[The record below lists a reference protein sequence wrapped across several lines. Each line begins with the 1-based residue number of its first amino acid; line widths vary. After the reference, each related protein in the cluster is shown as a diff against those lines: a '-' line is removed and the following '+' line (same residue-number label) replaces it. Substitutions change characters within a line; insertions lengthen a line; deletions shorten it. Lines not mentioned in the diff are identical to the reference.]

1 VALPPGAPEVEAATM
16 LHDHHVKYCCE
27 EEIARIASEW
37 RRAGDIYNHGYF
49 DIVAFVEKVLSKRL
63 RKPKQDLIVAQFD
76 CSLGD
81 RRAYVSFNPITLHVD
96 SEVWELAKLGGPDA
110 RFIIA
115 HEIGHIILHD
125 DRAKAFS
132 IDPSLN
138 IRFAGQEHSA
148 EWQANT
154 FAGYFLLP
162 DHLVRSFGDFN
173 DLSASCSVLKT
184 LAQDRME
191 SVQKV
196 NRKAKNSTGD
206 VCPKCGNFTL
216 VGDGTCS
223 TCDTSGG
230 TTGCS

>member
-1 VALPPGAPEVEAATM
+1 M

-37 RRAGDIYNHGYF
+37 RRAGDIYNLGYF
-49 DIVAFVEKVLSKRL
+49 DIIVFVEKILSKQL
-63 RKPKQDLIVAQFD
+63 RKPKRDLIITRFD
-76 CSLGD
+76 CAPKD
-81 RRAYVSFNPITLHVD
+81 NPTFVSFNPITLHVD

-110 RFIIA
+110 RFILA

-132 IDPSLN
+132 TDPSLN
-138 IRFAGQEHSA
+138 IRFAGKEHSA

-162 DHLVRSFGDFN
+162 DHLVQSFSNVGE
-173 DLSASCSVLKT
+173 LSASCGVPKN
-184 LAQDRME
+184 LAQDRILT
-191 SVQKV
+191 VKKA
-196 NRKAKNSTGD
+196 NRNFKNFNGD
-206 VCPKCGNFTL
+206 VCSECGNFTL
-216 VGDGTCS
+216 VRNGTCLK
-223 TCDTSGG
+223 CDTCGA